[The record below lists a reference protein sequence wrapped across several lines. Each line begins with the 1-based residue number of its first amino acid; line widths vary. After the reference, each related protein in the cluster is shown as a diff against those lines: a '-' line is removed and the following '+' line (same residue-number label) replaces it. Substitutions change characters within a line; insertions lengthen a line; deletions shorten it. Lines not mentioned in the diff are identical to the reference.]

1 MANTDDLA
9 ASIGRYLKKNEQ
21 VIGASRAAPRNGVRI
36 TSALAGIGA
45 AAGYILSTFIGEGA
59 LAAAIGGGLGAAV
72 GVSIATVVAYF
83 RMRKILGIRA
93 AVVTLALTPRRLL
106 MFRQSWF
113 ANRVAELVRED
124 PIEDITSIVVGKAK
138 LISPHPVT
146 IALGDGSALEFEAPK
161 IEHPD
166 LLAQAFRD
174 TTGG

>member
-9 ASIGRYLKKNEQ
+9 ASIGRYLKKNEK
-21 VIGASRAAPRNGVRI
+21 VIGATRAAPRNGVRI
-36 TSALAGIGA
+36 TSGLAGVGA
-45 AAGYILSTFIGEGA
+45 AAGYLLSTFIGEGA

-93 AVVTLALTPRRLL
+93 AVVTLALTNRRLL

-113 ANRVAELVRED
+113 ANRVAELVREF
-124 PIEDITSIVVGKAK
+124 PIEDITSIVVGKAG
-138 LISPHPVT
+138 LISPYPVT
-146 IALGDGSALEFEAPK
+146 VALDNGTAMEFEAPK
-161 IEHPD
+161 IERPG
-166 LLAQAFRD
+166 LLADAFRE